1 MRFIIIVKCS
11 LAIRAKM
18 KSKYWIKT
26 EARHICTAMAQHS
39 LFVLLSRMTDWMKT
53 NATLMLFIH
62 EFFSLCCCF
71 FGFFPSSFHFLWCLL
86 SADFWNIHI
95 YSWMKR
101 TPQEKRWK
109 TFRMNASEYF
119 TFHSHL
125 CTKPTIPTHPLH
137 PHNSL
142 FIHIHFYV
150 LWFTLACALHLTCKK
165 SVCARAS
172 IETAFKD
179 KLQANGWNFVKWNK
193 SDWTEVNAK
202 HQNYCGLY
210 EQLKGD
216 AGGRKKHDSNENGVW
231 NLTNRNRWV
240 GVFHGP

>member
-71 FGFFPSSFHFLWCLL
+71 FGFLPFFFSLFVVFAFGGFLKYTHLQLNEKNTTRKTLENFSDECKRIFHFSFSSLHQT
-86 SADFWNIHI
+86 N
-95 YSWMKR
+95 
-101 TPQEKRWK
+101 
-109 TFRMNASEYF
+109 
-119 TFHSHL
+119 
-125 CTKPTIPTHPLH
+125 HPHPSPH

-142 FIHIHFYV
+142 FIHIHFCV

-210 EQLKGD
+210 GQLKRD